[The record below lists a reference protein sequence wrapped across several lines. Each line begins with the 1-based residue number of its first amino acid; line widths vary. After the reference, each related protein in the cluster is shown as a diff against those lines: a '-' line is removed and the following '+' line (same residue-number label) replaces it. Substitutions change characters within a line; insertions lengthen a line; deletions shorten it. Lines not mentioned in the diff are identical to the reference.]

1 MYSLYQER
9 DLNRSFY
16 LDLALDKAN
25 TCETSGY
32 LRILTT
38 NEYFDDLA
46 INEFLLIYTK
56 NLSMSGRPAR
66 RPWSRFWEA
75 YISGIVSPIDKRS
88 SLVGSP
94 IPSAVRSSFILRI
107 TYPQSSVT
115 PPLAGPSGRR
125 PPGMWRSPEPS
136 PGSGG
141 PPGLRA
147 THAAWRRWWQP
158 HKARLDH
165 PGDVHFGLLKPIS
178 FIPWLWNG
186 QVWPKG
192 PYPNQT
198 KKKTFCRAW
207 DQCRIMAVHIVAR
220 GACYLRG
227 CHKYSACCISVTAG
241 RLRWNLACTWRP
253 IS

>member
-1 MYSLYQER
+1 MKLY
-9 DLNRSFY
+9 
-16 LDLALDKAN
+16 
-25 TCETSGY
+25 CVV
-32 LRILTT
+32 
-38 NEYFDDLA
+38 
-46 INEFLLIYTK
+46 IYVTA
-56 NLSMSGRPAR
+56 S
-66 RPWSRFWEA
+66 
-75 YISGIVSPIDKRS
+75 YIWQTQPH
-88 SLVGSP
+88 
-94 IPSAVRSSFILRI
+94 RSSFILRI

-158 HKARLDH
+158 QKARLDH

-198 KKKTFCRAW
+198 KKTKNQKTQP
-207 DQCRIMAVHIVAR
+207 QCRWRASGYYLFRWVRIFR
-220 GACYLRG
+220 GYLFML
-227 CHKYSACCISVTAG
+227 S
-241 RLRWNLACTWRP
+241 
-253 IS
+253 

>member
-1 MYSLYQER
+1 MYSS
-9 DLNRSFY
+9 LNRWRYTRNIITIRHFSPDVRRSAPKQKFP
-16 LDLALDKAN
+16 ALS
-25 TCETSGY
+25 CEGTSAQWVLCGWY
-32 LRILTT
+32 ACRRVQRFVGLRLYKHVEI
-38 NEYFDDLA
+38 DG
-46 INEFLLIYTK
+46 INGGVVT
-56 NLSMSGRPAR
+56 
-66 RPWSRFWEA
+66 FWA
-75 YISGIVSPIDKRS
+75 PKSKC
-88 SLVGSP
+88 
-94 IPSAVRSSFILRI
+94 RSSFILRI

-158 HKARLDH
+158 QKARLDH

-192 PYPNQT
+192 PYPSQT
-198 KKKTFCRAW
+198 KKNKKSKWGINCPKLHAS
-207 DQCRIMAVHIVAR
+207 AR
-220 GACYLRG
+220 TRHWA
-227 CHKYSACCISVTAG
+227 I
-241 RLRWNLACTWRP
+241 P
-253 IS
+253 

>member
-1 MYSLYQER
+1 MFCLHHWHLPENSTMQLHVAKLPMKIPVNKY
-9 DLNRSFY
+9 
-16 LDLALDKAN
+16 K
-25 TCETSGY
+25 
-32 LRILTT
+32 RI
-38 NEYFDDLA
+38 E
-46 INEFLLIYTK
+46 
-56 NLSMSGRPAR
+56 
-66 RPWSRFWEA
+66 
-75 YISGIVSPIDKRS
+75 S
-88 SLVGSP
+88 SLRT
-94 IPSAVRSSFILRI
+94 VRSSFILRI
-107 TYPQSSVT
+107 TYPHSSVT

-198 KKKTFCRAW
+198 KKSQNGQMLLSPQGNLSRVLCHALVNRAW
-207 DQCRIMAVHIVAR
+207 WTSSTGHVAVAR
-220 GACYLRG
+220 AAPGSGRPGLRAT
-227 CHKYSACCISVTAG
+227 HAEW
-241 RLRWNLACTWRP
+241 RRWWQPPKASLGHP
-253 IS
+253 GDVY